1 MGSRDSHMTQT
12 DLFAWSMEH
21 DPLLRSTI
29 VTVLILD
36 TEPDRARLIEL
47 MDRGT
52 RVVPRFRHVLSAAP
66 MNLTPPRWKVD
77 TGFDLSWHLRWS
89 ALPAPGD
96 MSTVLDFA
104 RTEMMTAFDPIR
116 PLWTLTVLTGLSGGR
131 CAAVLKVH
139 HSLTDGIGGIQ
150 MAGEMLDFTREGT
163 PREPAG
169 ESTPPDTGT
178 LADIVSWNL
187 STGYDVVR
195 SGLSSAAEAARQ
207 TLTSPVRAA
216 RSGAGLAWSL
226 ARFVRP
232 ITSTLSPVM
241 TARGQSRQLSVL
253 KAPLAELSAAA
264 HRADCTL
271 NDAYLAALLIG
282 LRTYHERHGAHVE
295 QLRLTMPISTRTAA
309 DPIGGNRITLAR
321 FAVRAD
327 IADPIAMMGA
337 VHATVEGW
345 RHEQAIPL
353 TNAVAAVLNRLP
365 SMVLAQMLEHVDFL
379 ASDVPGSPVP
389 LYLAG
394 AEIEQMHAFGPTL
407 GTAFNATLVSHI
419 GTCYIGLDIDTAA
432 VTDPEQFIDC
442 LAGGLRAVLA
452 TGARPPE
459 TAPPP
464 TGT

>member
-1 MGSRDSHMTQT
+1 MTQT

-36 TEPDRARLIEL
+36 TEPDRARMVEL

-52 RVVPRFRHVLSAAP
+52 RVVPRFRHVLSVAP
-66 MNLTPPRWKVD
+66 MNLTPPRWKAD
-77 TGFDLSWHLRWS
+77 TDFDLSWHLRWS

-116 PLWTLTVLTGLSGGR
+116 PLWTFTVLTGLSGGR

-150 MAGEMLDFTREGT
+150 IAGEMLDLAREGT
-163 PREPAG
+163 EREPVG
-169 ESTPPDTGT
+169 DSGPPDSGA
-178 LADIVSWNL
+178 LADIVEWNL
-187 STGYDVVR
+187 STGYEVVR
-195 SGLSSAAEAARQ
+195 AGLSTAASAARQ

-241 TARGQSRQLSVL
+241 TERGQSRRLSVL
-253 KAPLAELSAAA
+253 EAPLAELSAAA
-264 HRADCTL
+264 HRAECTL

-282 LRTYHERHGAHVE
+282 LRAYHERQGASVE

-327 IADPIAMMGA
+327 IDDAIAMMRA

-365 SMVLAQMLEHVDFL
+365 SMVLAQMLEHVDFV

-432 VTDPEQFIDC
+432 VTDPAEFLDCIDS
-442 LAGGLRAVLA
+442 GLRAVRA